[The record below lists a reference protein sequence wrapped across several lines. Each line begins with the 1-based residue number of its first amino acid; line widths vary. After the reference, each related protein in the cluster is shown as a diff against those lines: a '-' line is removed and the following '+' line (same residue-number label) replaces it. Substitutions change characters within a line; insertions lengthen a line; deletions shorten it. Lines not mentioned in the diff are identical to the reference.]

1 MPLHSETPRAVCHI
15 VMWDVVGK
23 TTDEKADAIAAVRRE
38 FEGLKGKI
46 PGMTKLEIGVDK
58 SRVSYAC
65 DMVLVT
71 EFESQSAL
79 DAYATHPA
87 HLEARDRLEGLRIA
101 RHQVDFVGQDS
112 KAWFA

>member
-1 MPLHSETPRAVCHI
+1 
-15 VMWDVVGK
+15 MWDVVG
-23 TTDEKADAIAAVRRE
+23 TTADEKQSAITKVRSE
-38 FEGLKGKI
+38 FKELKGKI

-79 DAYATHPA
+79 DAYATHPL
-87 HLEARDRLEGLRIA
+87 HLAARGRLEGLRIA
-101 RHQVDFVGQDS
+101 RHQVDYVGQNS